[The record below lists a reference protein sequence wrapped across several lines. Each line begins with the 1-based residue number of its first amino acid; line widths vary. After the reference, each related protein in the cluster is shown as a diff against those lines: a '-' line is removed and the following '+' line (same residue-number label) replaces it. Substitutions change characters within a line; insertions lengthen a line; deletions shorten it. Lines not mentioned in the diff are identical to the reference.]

1 MDAPRPSLGC
11 VPQALPPRVLSPAPR
26 VRSEFLESPPPKRK
40 EKREEKKGEEGNSHQ
55 GAARHTP
62 PLPSTPPCHPPF
74 PLPRVEGVCL
84 PQGPR
89 QSLVEGV
96 ISNPRPSFRL
106 CPRPTSASP
115 APSVSQLGSPSP
127 HGRQSCV
134 CYRSLAPQVPTRAR
148 YSVPGLVIKY
158 PSAWRDGRRGWLQ
171 RTRTP
176 QATST

>member
-1 MDAPRPSLGC
+1 M
-11 VPQALPPRVLSPAPR
+11 V
-26 VRSEFLESPPPKRK
+26 
-40 EKREEKKGEEGNSHQ
+40 
-55 GAARHTP
+55 
-62 PLPSTPPCHPPF
+62 
-74 PLPRVEGVCL
+74 L

-89 QSLVEGV
+89 HSLVEGV

-148 YSVPGLVIKY
+148 YSVAGLVIKY
-158 PSAWRDGRRGWLQ
+158 PSPGQRVEKRPYAPPGWLQ
-171 RTRTP
+171 STRAPGGTAGRVGYSVPEPPKLRRPRLSVSWGWLHRTRAPTETAWQGP
-176 QATST
+176 RSTGPKPC